1 MKYNL
6 TRHLFNNNIKNYMPI
21 KNFANSL
28 KFLFILLVS
37 LTFFSCKKKDAAE
50 PINNSSSTPL
60 TGNYGSFTSRKQ
72 VLYSN
77 SMISSFG
84 NFTNAYV
91 SSSALIGN
99 NPMANSLLNIGA
111 VSLNGTVLQKNAYT
125 ASNMYG
131 DSTSSVF
138 NTPLNWEI
146 TGSSAVSSFSF
157 SNTNPYP
164 SYTGYT
170 AIADS
175 FVIANNISIPL
186 NNYSGSDEIETY
198 FVTSTNPVTITSIQ
212 NITTNPST
220 LNFTSTDLGVVGV
233 NSNVTLVINFYKNN
247 IQNIN
252 GKNYNFR
259 TGYSFMKSNIKFK

>member
-1 MKYNL
+1 MEKPMKYNL

-21 KNFANSL
+21 KNSANSL
-28 KFLFILLVS
+28 KFMFIILVS

-50 PINNSSSTPL
+50 PINNNSSTPQ

-72 VLYSN
+72 ELYSN
-77 SMISSFG
+77 PMISSFG

-99 NPMANSLLNIGA
+99 NPMANSLLNIGT

-164 SYTGYT
+164 AYTGYT

-186 NNYSGSDEIETY
+186 NNYSGVQNASNQGSSYYNSGLPQSSNI
-198 FVTSTNPVTITSIQ
+198 NPIHHQGSSGV
-212 NITTNPST
+212 NPNPS
-220 LNFTSTDLGVVGV
+220 
-233 NSNVTLVINFYKNN
+233 SNYYSNN
-247 IQNIN
+247 ASIIPSSQPIENP
-252 GKNYNFR
+252 
-259 TGYSFMKSNIKFK
+259 SNIHETARFAYAL